1 MTVINLNQDT
11 PHVEVKLNDKTYT
24 VYANDK
30 TMGIIS
36 QILDFYDKF
45 QDKLSTLQD
54 PNSDESIDYS
64 KEINDIFASAKQ
76 KFTGML
82 DELLNEPG
90 IGEKLWKQKHGST
103 EYTIQAVTA
112 IQDGLM
118 RAREDYARQQQQEIN
133 KQFPVNKVKKLRH
146 AKSNQ

>member
-54 PNSDESIDYS
+54 PNSDEAIDYS
-64 KEINDIFASAKQ
+64 KEINDILQ
-76 KFTGML
+76 V
-82 DELLNEPG
+82 LNKSLPG
-90 IGEKLWKQKHGST
+90 C
-103 EYTIQAVTA
+103 
-112 IQDGLM
+112 
-118 RAREDYARQQQQEIN
+118 
-133 KQFPVNKVKKLRH
+133 
-146 AKSNQ
+146 

>member
-54 PNSDESIDYS
+54 PNSDEAIDYS
-64 KEINDIFASAKQ
+64 KEINDIFASAKK